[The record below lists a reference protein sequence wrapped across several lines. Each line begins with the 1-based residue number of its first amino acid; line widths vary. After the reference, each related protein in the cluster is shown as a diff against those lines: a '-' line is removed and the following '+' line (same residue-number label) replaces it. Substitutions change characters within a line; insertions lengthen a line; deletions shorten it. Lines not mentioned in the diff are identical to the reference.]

1 MTTTAVVKQALPKPK
16 QATRAT
22 VRQPPL
28 FKVVMLNDDYTP
40 MDFVVQVL
48 QSFFSLAHTRA
59 VQVMLEV
66 HTKGKAIAG
75 VYAAEIAESRMLQV
89 NNHSRKHQHP
99 LLCVLE
105 KA

>member
-1 MTTTAVVKQALPKPK
+1 
-16 QATRAT
+16 
-22 VRQPPL
+22 
-28 FKVVMLNDDYTP
+28 MLNDDYTP

-66 HTKGKAIAG
+66 HTRGKAVAG
-75 VYAAEIAESRMLQV
+75 VYAAEIAESRVLQV
-89 NNHSRKHQHP
+89 NNYSRKHQHP

>member
-1 MTTTAVVKQALPKPK
+1 MTTSAPVKQALPVLKP
-16 QATRAT
+16 ATDAV
-22 VRQPPL
+22 VRPPPL
-28 FKVVMLNDDYTP
+28 YKVIMLNDDYTP

-66 HTKGKAIAG
+66 HTKGKAVAG
-75 VYAAEIAESRMLQV
+75 VYAAEIAESRALQV
-89 NNHSRKHQHP
+89 NSYSRKNQHP

-105 KA
+105 RA